1 MLKLMI
7 ADDERII
14 RETISSLINW
24 KAYDIQLVG
33 LCKNGLEAYDTILD
47 ESPDIVLTDI
57 RMPGMNGLE
66 LIQKISETDLDT
78 KFIIL
83 SGYSEFEYAK
93 QAMKYGVKHY
103 LLKPCN
109 EQQIIESI
117 QDLAKDCQNSQLIR
131 YSLKRQFLTADN
143 MCHNVLF
150 SIINDTIY
158 QKQPYDETIRKY
170 EPYMDFHFTAY
181 RLFYI
186 YFLEQNCL
194 EKLLQFLDV
203 YCNKH
208 FPSVT
213 IHGIY
218 TRNTLILFF
227 KDFCHEY
234 QNFMKFLSSLPL
246 TGQNVTLELE
256 ELSFPSLNDLLLVIM
271 SKVKRYSMIYYI
283 NHTHVLSSFNYNFIM
298 AESEHL
304 YHSILQGNNQ
314 AQEALL
320 ELLANIDDLRFLKQL
335 TSSLLLKITANDA
348 SLSTIQLA
356 EFLITMEQESDLLT
370 LQSSISSELKQL
382 FSKKASK
389 SSVSTMTQ
397 QIFDYVETHIQN
409 PNLTLKFISEQYL
422 FMNTDYVSKKFQKDT
437 GIRFSTYLTEV
448 RIQKAKEYLSENDP
462 GKIQTVAER
471 VGCGNNPQY
480 FSQLF
485 KKNTGMS
492 PSTYA
497 SKLHS

>member
-1 MLKLMI
+1 MNEEFLPVMIPPLSIQPLVENAIKYGLEEMVDDCHIKITTYQQENDSLAIGFGNNGSFFEDQLLEKLQNSPQHAHGLGIGLLNINQRIKLLFGPEYGIQLYNEREYAIAAIHIPILRDEVTYPKLMI

-14 RETISSLINW
+14 REKISSLINW

-117 QDLAKDCQNSQLIR
+117 ADPAKDCQNSQLIR

-186 YFLEQNCL
+186 YFLGAKL
-194 EKLLQFLDV
+194 FGKKLLQFLDV
-203 YCNKH
+203 YCTN
-208 FPSVT
+208 
-213 IHGIY
+213 I
-218 TRNTLILFF
+218 
-227 KDFCHEY
+227 
-234 QNFMKFLSSLPL
+234 FLL
-246 TGQNVTLELE
+246 
-256 ELSFPSLNDLLLVIM
+256 
-271 SKVKRYSMIYYI
+271 
-283 NHTHVLSSFNYNFIM
+283 
-298 AESEHL
+298 
-304 YHSILQGNNQ
+304 
-314 AQEALL
+314 
-320 ELLANIDDLRFLKQL
+320 
-335 TSSLLLKITANDA
+335 
-348 SLSTIQLA
+348 
-356 EFLITMEQESDLLT
+356 
-370 LQSSISSELKQL
+370 
-382 FSKKASK
+382 
-389 SSVSTMTQ
+389 
-397 QIFDYVETHIQN
+397 
-409 PNLTLKFISEQYL
+409 
-422 FMNTDYVSKKFQKDT
+422 
-437 GIRFSTYLTEV
+437 
-448 RIQKAKEYLSENDP
+448 
-462 GKIQTVAER
+462 
-471 VGCGNNPQY
+471 
-480 FSQLF
+480 
-485 KKNTGMS
+485 
-492 PSTYA
+492 
-497 SKLHS
+497 